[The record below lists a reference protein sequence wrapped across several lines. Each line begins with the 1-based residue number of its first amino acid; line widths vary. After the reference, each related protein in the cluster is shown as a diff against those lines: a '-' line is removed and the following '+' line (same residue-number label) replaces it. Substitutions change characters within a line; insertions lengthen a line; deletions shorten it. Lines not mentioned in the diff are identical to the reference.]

1 MVSVTVMLFLYMFIF
16 HLKKKVYFMTLVAL
30 SRFFFGLFFSSVSL
44 LLGFCNV
51 SNMIDSL
58 RLVLTAKIGI
68 TFSHM
73 QSTIPFDD

>member
-1 MVSVTVMLFLYMFIF
+1 MLSVTDMLFLYMFIF

-73 QSTIPFDD
+73 QSTISFDD